1 FIRKSFILCFIKPE
15 AGSLSPSTADGFCV
29 HVLCSLQLLSAR
41 AMLHSFISCALHE
54 ILSTLSPSVQSA
66 PNLGKLLL
74 LPVTQG
80 PRRSCS
86 VYSLFLS
93 CLHRYVSTLADQ
105 GSSPLTSTRII
116 DLLTLRLRFCC
127 ADLSRKPD
135 LALRSRS
142 LRMGIRSRRQ

>member
-1 FIRKSFILCFIKPE
+1 MASARTCYTPYSFL
-15 AGSLSPSTADGFCV
+15 A
-29 HVLCSLQLLSAR
+29 HVLCSTASSSALLTNVIR
-41 AMLHSFISCALHE
+41 SCALHE